1 MLRTISILWNLSIM
15 TLCTHYL
22 LQFYNKNRVDNLKEP
37 ILLPFEYAGYIV
49 THFIAECVKRG
60 TGVSLSYEAVV
71 LFVVVF
77 DIGALGVSR
86 LAEIL
91 L

>member
-1 MLRTISILWNLSIM
+1 MLITISILWNLSVM
-15 TLCTHYL
+15 TLCAHYL
-22 LQFYNKNRVDNLKEP
+22 LRFYNERRVYNLKEP

-71 LFVVVF
+71 LFIVVF
-77 DIGALGVSR
+77 DIGALGVYH
-86 LAEIL
+86 LAEL
-91 L
+91 FL